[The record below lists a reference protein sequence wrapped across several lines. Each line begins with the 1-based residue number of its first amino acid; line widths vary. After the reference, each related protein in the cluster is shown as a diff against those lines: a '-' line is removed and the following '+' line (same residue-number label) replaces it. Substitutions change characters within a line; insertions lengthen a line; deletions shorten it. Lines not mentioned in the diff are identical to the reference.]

1 MQGSFDCAQDDSNR
15 GSIPR
20 TGFPRPHIREIGTGL
35 VSFACGANVPV
46 RGFSSLYCVYIPFEF
61 AQGRLCSRHL
71 FPNAPALII

>member
-20 TGFPRPHIREIGTGL
+20 TGFPRPHRREIGTGL

-46 RGFSSLYCVYIPFEF
+46 PGFSSLYCVYIPFEF

>member
-1 MQGSFDCAQDDSNR
+1 MQGSFDCAQDDSIEVNPAHRISAATQTRNR
-15 GSIPR
+15 HR
-20 TGFPRPHIREIGTGL
+20 L

-46 RGFSSLYCVYIPFEF
+46 PGFSSIYCVYIPFEF